1 VIRSILIGLVAGM
14 RSMAPLAV
22 ASTAVARGE
31 LEETGPM
38 ALLGHPAVSTGLSAL
53 AVAEAMGDKLP
64 FAPDRIVIP
73 GIAARIVTGAL
84 AGAALAPR
92 EQRNVAAVLAAGAA
106 VAASYWT
113 FRLRVRA
120 MRRYGQARTGV
131 VEDALVLAAS
141 QYLVS
146 GAKGGGR

>member
-1 VIRSILIGLVAGM
+1 
-14 RSMAPLAV
+14 
-22 ASTAVARGE
+22 
-31 LEETGPM
+31 M

-92 EQRNVAAVLAAGAA
+92 EQRKVAAVLAAGAA

-146 GAKGGGR
+146 GAKGDRR